1 MLELITC
8 YRILGVRDNATLKE
22 IKDAYRILTLKYHPD
37 RNKENMDEKFKQIIE
52 AYQILKRHKSD
63 SIKISR
69 NNNFYTNRKTNIKT
83 NFNTINN
90 DFKMHEDEL
99 SQNYDREEN
108 ASHKITHLLL
118 YGGLSIMA
126 FWIIISEA
134 MK

>member
-22 IKDAYRILTLKYHPD
+22 IKVAYRILTLKYHPD

-63 SIKISR
+63 SIKIIQ
-69 NNNFYTNRKTNIKT
+69 NNNFYTNKKTNIKT
-83 NFNTINN
+83 SFNTINN
-90 DFKMHEDEL
+90 DFKMHKDEL

-126 FWIIISEA
+126 FWIIVSEA

>member
-22 IKDAYRILTLKYHPD
+22 IKVAYRILTLKYHPD

-52 AYQILKRHKSD
+52 AYQILKKYKSD
-63 SIKISR
+63 SIKIIQ
-69 NNNFYTNRKTNIKT
+69 NNNFYTNKKTNIKT
-83 NFNTINN
+83 SFNTINN
-90 DFKMHEDEL
+90 DFKMYEDEL

-126 FWIIISEA
+126 FWIIVSEA